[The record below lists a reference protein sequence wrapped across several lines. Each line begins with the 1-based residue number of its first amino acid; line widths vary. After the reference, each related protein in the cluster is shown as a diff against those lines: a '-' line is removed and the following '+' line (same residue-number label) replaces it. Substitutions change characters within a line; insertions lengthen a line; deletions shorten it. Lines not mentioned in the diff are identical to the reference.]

1 MKKIN
6 ITLLLGSLSISSLAM
21 AQEIIPI
28 DSNEDYSEQ
37 VESNNEYRQENNSEE
52 LGSQP
57 IEANREKTINDLI
70 LTSGANLSQQAIEEI
85 SSLQEER
92 SLLEA
97 KISTAESR
105 QKFFEIERAIK
116 EMNGGSDFN
125 LPTMISSYG
134 RNGNV
139 KAVIKYNDNLYEV
152 SRGTFIDENWVVKAV
167 NKDSAEL
174 LNIESEKTMKIG
186 INSPIVIK

>member
-37 VESNNEYRQENNSEE
+37 VESNNEYRQEINSEE

-105 QKFFEIERAIK
+105 QKLFEIDRAIK

-125 LPTMISSYG
+125 LPSMISSYG
-134 RNGNV
+134 RDGNV

-152 SRGTFIDENWVVKAV
+152 SRGTFIDENWVVKAI

-186 INSPIVIK
+186 INSPVVIK

>member
-37 VESNNEYRQENNSEE
+37 VESNNEYRQEINSEE

-97 KISTAESR
+97 RISAAESR

-125 LPTMISSYG
+125 LPSMISSYG

-152 SRGTFIDENWVVKAV
+152 SRGTFIDENWVVKAI

-186 INSPIVIK
+186 INSPIIIK